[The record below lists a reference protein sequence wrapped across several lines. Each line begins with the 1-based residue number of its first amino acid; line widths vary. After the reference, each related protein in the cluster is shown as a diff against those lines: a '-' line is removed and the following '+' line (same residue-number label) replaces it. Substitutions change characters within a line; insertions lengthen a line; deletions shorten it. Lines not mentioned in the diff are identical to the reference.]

1 MAVVI
6 LSLSFYYANYNFI
19 AAIVSSLTLVIEW
32 LTGRW
37 GSLPCPASPER
48 ITLCIT
54 SPGKDQNSEFQVR
67 FLLKVCHCHT
77 LVRSKN
83 HEVKPSIESGCQG
96 ATKEHSGEKEALQS
110 VGGSRQSVVEDNTL
124 IWARPPL
131 PHPQRSHTRSWPPR
145 GSLGNPHQC
154 LPTRAL
160 RPQEP
165 PEEEVLAAGFVGFSK
180 PWAAGI
186 CVIRRHLV
194 FFKGQKRLV
203 AERFCCP
210 GGAGCRRAL
219 VTPGGGRR
227 EARAKPWGLGC
238 CCRSPCL
245 QHDKVQTPGRN
256 ATPSRGQPPITGLDG
271 TRLGV
276 SSWAVRLPPGA
287 PLSLQSMRPFSSS
300 SPPMVRPFF
309 SLLYR

>member
-19 AAIVSSLTLVIEW
+19 AAIVSSLTLVIAW
-32 LTGRW
+32 LTGCW

-54 SPGKDQNSEFQVR
+54 SPGKYQNSEFQVR
-67 FLLKVCHCHT
+67 FLPKVCHCHT

-110 VGGSRQSVVEDNTL
+110 
-124 IWARPPL
+124 PL

-154 LPTRAL
+154 LPTWAL

-165 PEEEVLAAGFVGFSK
+165 PEDEILVAGFVGFSK
-180 PWAAGI
+180 PWAGGG
-186 CVIRRHLV
+186 
-194 FFKGQKRLV
+194 GQKRLV

-210 GGAGCRRAL
+210 QGEGCRRAL

-245 QHDKVQTPGRN
+245 QHDKVRTPGRN
-256 ATPSRGQPPITGLDG
+256 ATP
-271 TRLGV
+271 
-276 SSWAVRLPPGA
+276 LPLGA
-287 PLSLQSMRPFSSS
+287 PLSLQSVHPFSSS
-300 SPPMVRPFF
+300 SPPMERPFF
-309 SLLYR
+309 SLLCR